1 MYTNK
6 ENSTKLIRIS
16 PSVKKRLEIFQAG
29 DTPNLCIDRMITFFE
44 ITGYNPRYASKNPT
58 ALVEKRIEDLV
69 KIVKSQER
77 DIFKPILEKMS
88 NMNSG
93 LQDAPDYARLMNE
106 IRDLKEKN
114 RQLQQQVSENEKA
127 VSDDNAGYA
136 DKLKRLAELVKYQL
150 NPDRFVKVKFSD
162 EVKIPINT
170 LQLLIKK
177 IDEEYVLLSAP
188 AYQYPGSIG

>member
-1 MYTNK
+1 MKQKGT
-6 ENSTKLIRIS
+6 EKLTCFLRVS
-16 PSVKKRLEIFQAG
+16 PSVKYRLDINSGTQSNNSYISQMMEYFEVSG
-29 DTPNLCIDRMITFFE
+29 VTPQQITKQP
-44 ITGYNPRYASKNPT
+44 I
-58 ALVEKRIEDLV
+58 VQIQKRIEDVV
-69 KIVKSQER
+69 KILRSYER
-77 DIFKPILEKMS
+77 DYFKQVIDRVNKEERIPE
-88 NMNSG
+88 
-93 LQDAPDYARLMNE
+93 DYARLMNE
-106 IRDLKEKN
+106 MRDLKEKN

-177 IDEEYVLLSAP
+177 IDEEYVL
-188 AYQYPGSIG
+188 